1 MRILYSPHPQPLSHS
16 VGEVEPRAGVFGVLK
31 RKLQHRAEA
40 SLPHSIVALARLG
53 GEGNTARLF

>member
-1 MRILYSPHPQPLSHS
+1 VLKRQLQHRAEASLPHSIIPLA
-16 VGEVEPRAGVFGVLK
+16 RLGVLK
-31 RKLQHRAEA
+31 RQLQHRAEA